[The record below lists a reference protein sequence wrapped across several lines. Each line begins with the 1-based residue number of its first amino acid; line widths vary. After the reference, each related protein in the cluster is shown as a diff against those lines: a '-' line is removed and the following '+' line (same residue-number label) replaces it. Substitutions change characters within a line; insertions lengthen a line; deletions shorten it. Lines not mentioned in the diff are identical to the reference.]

1 MEEENKYYTI
11 ILRHDTSTQWTIN
24 DPILALGEYGVEDD
38 THRIKRG
45 DGVTPWSELLYETMG
60 LDYLVTFTN
69 LKGSVDDNEDLKT
82 ALQGK
87 VAISIFDDMNAKTVT
102 ALNITNENTNQIM
115 TVSKT
120 LKDVRTGGNTLQKTI
135 FKSDDSSVQSFW
147 SVDELGN
154 TVVNLKATGS
164 IGNFTPYFRYGLN
177 QMCLYDNKLYKANKE
192 LVSEETFNADN
203 WDLLFSRKAS
213 DITFDPSRTSLA
225 STDVQ
230 SALVELTQFSQD
242 KVTLSKEINKIYGTD
257 NLGLTK
263 MYDLTDLSSVSTVN
277 NVSPD
282 RNKNITLTGEDINI
296 NAGSNTTI
304 KSELDTLN
312 NNKLNIKQD
321 TSDAGKYLYINSQG
335 NIQASNKNIVNT
347 VTSDYNLVD
356 NTDETNPKVL
366 RDNTKL
372 DSNIAQT
379 LLTDFNIANTE
390 EDITMQFNKVT
401 IENKSKS
408 NSFVHILKEGNINI
422 NLVDDKLTISSKV
435 IDNNITQISNNK
447 LDKTFLGEGNK
458 LVESILIDNSETGNG
473 FKITQTSVSPA
484 DNSQAIQILNI
495 TSNDNS
501 LDINFESDDSID
513 IDISA
518 NANNIK
524 YDNTTSQLEATNIKA
539 AIDELKSII
548 ELQKIIPFAKN
559 TDYKQNQLVFVINEN
574 NITLLARVL
583 NDYTSDNTGSTLL
596 EAFENDV
603 TNNKLSRIG
612 IPNEVA

>member
-11 ILRHDTSTQWTIN
+11 ILKHDTSTQWTIN

-60 LDYLVTFTN
+60 LDYLVTFAN
-69 LKGSVDDNEDLKT
+69 LKGSVDDNQDLKT

-87 VAISIFDDMNAKTVT
+87 VAISTFDDMNAKTVT

-147 SVDELGN
+147 GVDELGN

-213 DITFDPSRTSLA
+213 DITFDPSQTSLA

-230 SALVELTQFSQD
+230 SALVELTKFSQD
-242 KVTLSKEINKIYGTD
+242 KVTLSKETNKIYGTD

-321 TSDAGKYLYINSQG
+321 ASDAGKYLYINNQG

-356 NTDETNPKVL
+356 NTDETNPKIL

-447 LDKTFLGEGNK
+447 LDKTFLGEDNK

-473 FKITQTSVSPA
+473 FKVTQTSVSPA

-583 NDYTSDNTGSTLL
+583 DDYTSDNTGSTLL

>member
-60 LDYLVTFTN
+60 LDYLVTFAN
-69 LKGSVDDNEDLKT
+69 LKGSVDDNQDLKT

-87 VAISIFDDMNAKTVT
+87 VAISTFDDMNAKTVT
-102 ALNITNENTNQIM
+102 ALNIINENTNQIM

-147 SVDELGN
+147 GVDELGN

-213 DITFDPSRTSLA
+213 DITFDPSQTSLA

-230 SALVELTQFSQD
+230 SALVELTKFSQD
-242 KVTLSKEINKIYGTD
+242 KVTLSKETNKIYGTD

-321 TSDAGKYLYINSQG
+321 ASDAGKYLYINNQG

-356 NTDETNPKVL
+356 NTHETNPKIL

-447 LDKTFLGEGNK
+447 LDKTFLGEDNK

-473 FKITQTSVSPA
+473 FKITQTSISPV

-501 LDINFESDDSID
+501 LDINFESDDSIN

-583 NDYTSDNTGSTLL
+583 DDYTSDNTGSTLL

>member
-60 LDYLVTFTN
+60 LDYLVTFAN
-69 LKGSVDDNEDLKT
+69 LKGSVDDNQDLKT

-87 VAISIFDDMNAKTVT
+87 VAISTFDDMNAKTVT

-147 SVDELGN
+147 GVDELGN

-213 DITFDPSRTSLA
+213 DITFDPSQTSLA

-230 SALVELTQFSQD
+230 SALVELTKFSQD
-242 KVTLSKEINKIYGTD
+242 KVTLSKETNKIYGTD

-263 MYDLTDLSSVSTVN
+263 MYDLADLSSVSTVN

-296 NAGSNTTI
+296 NAGSNITI

-321 TSDAGKYLYINSQG
+321 ASDAGKYLYINNQG

-356 NTDETNPKVL
+356 NTDETNPKIL

-447 LDKTFLGEGNK
+447 LDKTFLGEDNK

>member
-60 LDYLVTFTN
+60 LDYLVTFAN

-102 ALNITNENTNQIM
+102 ALNIINENTNQIM

-147 SVDELGN
+147 GVDELGN

-213 DITFDPSRTSLA
+213 DITFDPSQTSLA

-230 SALVELTQFSQD
+230 SALVELTKFSQD
-242 KVTLSKEINKIYGTD
+242 KVTLSKETNKIYGTD

-321 TSDAGKYLYINSQG
+321 ASDAGKYLYINNQG

-356 NTDETNPKVL
+356 NTHETNPKIL

-447 LDKTFLGEGNK
+447 LDKTFLGEDNK

-473 FKITQTSVSPA
+473 FKITQTSISPV

-501 LDINFESDDSID
+501 LDINFESDDSIN

-583 NDYTSDNTGSTLL
+583 DDYTSDNTGSTLL

>member
-60 LDYLVTFTN
+60 LDYLVTFAN
-69 LKGSVDDNEDLKT
+69 LKGSVDDNQDLKT

-87 VAISIFDDMNAKTVT
+87 VAISTFDDMNAKTVT

-147 SVDELGN
+147 GVDELGN

-213 DITFDPSRTSLA
+213 DITFDPSQTSLA

-230 SALVELTQFSQD
+230 SALVELTKFSQD
-242 KVTLSKEINKIYGTD
+242 KVTLSKETNKIYGTD

-296 NAGSNTTI
+296 NAGSNITI

-321 TSDAGKYLYINSQG
+321 ASDAGKYLYINNQG

-356 NTDETNPKVL
+356 NTDETNPKIL

-447 LDKTFLGEGNK
+447 LDKTFLGEDNK

-473 FKITQTSVSPA
+473 FKITQTSISPA

-501 LDINFESDDSID
+501 LDINFESDDSIN

-583 NDYTSDNTGSTLL
+583 DDYTSDNTGSTLL

>member
-60 LDYLVTFTN
+60 LDYLVTFAN
-69 LKGSVDDNEDLKT
+69 LKGSVDDNQDLKT

-87 VAISIFDDMNAKTVT
+87 VAISTFDDMNAKTVT
-102 ALNITNENTNQIM
+102 ALNITNENINQIM

-147 SVDELGN
+147 GVDELGN

-213 DITFDPSRTSLA
+213 DITFDPSQTSLA

-230 SALVELTQFSQD
+230 SALVELTKFSQD
-242 KVTLSKEINKIYGTD
+242 KVTLSKETNKIYGTD

-321 TSDAGKYLYINSQG
+321 ASDAGKYLYINNQG

-356 NTDETNPKVL
+356 NTDETNPKIL

-473 FKITQTSVSPA
+473 FKITQTSISPA

-501 LDINFESDDSID
+501 LDINFESDDSIN

-583 NDYTSDNTGSTLL
+583 DDYTSDNTGSTLL

>member
-60 LDYLVTFTN
+60 LDYLVTFAN
-69 LKGSVDDNEDLKT
+69 LKGSVDDNQDLKT

-87 VAISIFDDMNAKTVT
+87 VAISTFDDMNAKTVT

-147 SVDELGN
+147 GVDELGN

-213 DITFDPSRTSLA
+213 DITFDPSQTSLA

-230 SALVELTQFSQD
+230 SALVELTKFSQD
-242 KVTLSKEINKIYGTD
+242 KVTLSKETNKIYGTD

-321 TSDAGKYLYINSQG
+321 ASDAGKYLYINNQG

-356 NTDETNPKVL
+356 NTDETNPKIL

-447 LDKTFLGEGNK
+447 LDKTFLGEDNK

-473 FKITQTSVSPA
+473 FKITQTSISPA

-495 TSNDNS
+495 TSM
-501 LDINFESDDSID
+501 
-513 IDISA
+513 
-518 NANNIK
+518 
-524 YDNTTSQLEATNIKA
+524 
-539 AIDELKSII
+539 II
-548 ELQKIIPFAKN
+548 L
-559 TDYKQNQLVFVINEN
+559 
-574 NITLLARVL
+574 
-583 NDYTSDNTGSTLL
+583 
-596 EAFENDV
+596 
-603 TNNKLSRIG
+603 
-612 IPNEVA
+612 

>member
-60 LDYLVTFTN
+60 LDYLVTFAN
-69 LKGSVDDNEDLKT
+69 LKGSVDDNQDLKT

-87 VAISIFDDMNAKTVT
+87 VAISTFDDMNAKTVA

-120 LKDVRTGGNTLQKTI
+120 LKDVRSGGNTLQKTI
-135 FKSDDSSVQSFW
+135 FKSDDSSIQSFW
-147 SVDELGN
+147 GVDELGN

-213 DITFDPSRTSLA
+213 DIIFDPSQTSLA

-230 SALVELTQFSQD
+230 SALVELTKFSQD
-242 KVTLSKEINKIYGTD
+242 KVTLSKETNKIYGTD

-356 NTDETNPKVL
+356 NTDETNPKIL

-473 FKITQTSVSPA
+473 FKITQTSISPA

-501 LDINFESDDSID
+501 LDINFESDDSIN

-583 NDYTSDNTGSTLL
+583 DDYTSDNTGSTLL

>member
-60 LDYLVTFTN
+60 LDYLVTFAN
-69 LKGSVDDNEDLKT
+69 LKGSVDDNQDLKT

-87 VAISIFDDMNAKTVT
+87 VAISTFDDMNAKTVT

-147 SVDELGN
+147 GVDELGN

-213 DITFDPSRTSLA
+213 DITFDPSQTSLA

-230 SALVELTQFSQD
+230 SALVELTKFSQD
-242 KVTLSKEINKIYGTD
+242 KVTLSKETNKIYGTD

-263 MYDLTDLSSVSTVN
+263 MYDLIDLSSVSTVN

-321 TSDAGKYLYINSQG
+321 ASDAGKYLYINNQG

-356 NTDETNPKVL
+356 NTDETNPKIL

-435 IDNNITQISNNK
+435 IDNNITQISNDK
-447 LDKTFLGEGNK
+447 LDKTFLGEDNK

>member
-60 LDYLVTFTN
+60 LDYLVTFAN

-147 SVDELGN
+147 GVDELGN

-177 QMCLYDNKLYKANKE
+177 QMCLYDNKLYKANKG

-213 DITFDPSRTSLA
+213 DIIFDPSQTSLA

-230 SALVELTQFSQD
+230 SALVELTKFSQD
-242 KVTLSKEINKIYGTD
+242 KVTLSKETNKIYGTD

-263 MYDLTDLSSVSTVN
+263 MYDLTDLSSVNTVN

-447 LDKTFLGEGNK
+447 LDKTFLGEDNK

>member
-60 LDYLVTFTN
+60 LDYLVTFAN
-69 LKGSVDDNEDLKT
+69 LKGSVDDNQDLKT

-87 VAISIFDDMNAKTVT
+87 VAISTFDDMNAKTVT

-147 SVDELGN
+147 GVDELGN

-213 DITFDPSRTSLA
+213 DITFDPSQTSLA

-230 SALVELTQFSQD
+230 SALVELTKFSQD
-242 KVTLSKEINKIYGTD
+242 KVTLSKETNKIYGTD

-321 TSDAGKYLYINSQG
+321 ASDAGKYLYINSQG

-583 NDYTSDNTGSTLL
+583 DDYTSDNTGSTLL

>member
-60 LDYLVTFTN
+60 LDYLVTFAN
-69 LKGSVDDNEDLKT
+69 LKGSVDDNQDLKT

-87 VAISIFDDMNAKTVT
+87 VAISTFDDMNAKTVT

-120 LKDVRTGGNTLQKTI
+120 LKDVRTGGNILQKTI

-147 SVDELGN
+147 GVDELGN

-213 DITFDPSRTSLA
+213 DIIFDPSQTSLA
-225 STDVQ
+225 SADVQ
-230 SALVELTQFSQD
+230 SALVELTKFSQD
-242 KVTLSKEINKIYGTD
+242 KVTLSKETNKIYGTD

-321 TSDAGKYLYINSQG
+321 ASDAGKYLYINNQG

-356 NTDETNPKVL
+356 NTDETNPKIL

-408 NSFVHILKEGNINI
+408 NSFVHILEEGNINI

-447 LDKTFLGEGNK
+447 LDKTFLGEDNK

-473 FKITQTSVSPA
+473 FKITQTSISPA

-583 NDYTSDNTGSTLL
+583 DDYTSDNTGSTLL

>member
-60 LDYLVTFTN
+60 LDYLVTFAN
-69 LKGSVDDNEDLKT
+69 LKGSVDDNQDLKT

-87 VAISIFDDMNAKTVT
+87 VAISTFDDMNAKTVT

-147 SVDELGN
+147 GVDELGN

-177 QMCLYDNKLYKANKE
+177 QMCLYDNKLYKANKG

-213 DITFDPSRTSLA
+213 DIIFDPSQTSLA

-230 SALVELTQFSQD
+230 SALVELTKFSQD
-242 KVTLSKEINKIYGTD
+242 KVTLSKETNKIYGTD

-263 MYDLTDLSSVSTVN
+263 MYDLTDLSSVNTVN

-447 LDKTFLGEGNK
+447 LDKTFLGEDNK

-583 NDYTSDNTGSTLL
+583 NDYTSDNTGSTSL

>member
-60 LDYLVTFTN
+60 LDYLVTFAN
-69 LKGSVDDNEDLKT
+69 LKGSVDDNQDLKT

-87 VAISIFDDMNAKTVT
+87 VAISTFDDMNAKTVT

-120 LKDVRTGGNTLQKTI
+120 LKDVRTGGNILQKTI

-147 SVDELGN
+147 GVDELGN

-213 DITFDPSRTSLA
+213 DIIFDPSQTSLA
-225 STDVQ
+225 SADVQ
-230 SALVELTQFSQD
+230 SALVELTKFSQD
-242 KVTLSKEINKIYGTD
+242 KVTLSKETNKIYGTD

-321 TSDAGKYLYINSQG
+321 TSDAGKYLYINNQG

-356 NTDETNPKVL
+356 NTDETNPKIL

-408 NSFVHILKEGNINI
+408 NSFVHILEEGNINI

-447 LDKTFLGEGNK
+447 LDKTFLGEDNK

-473 FKITQTSVSPA
+473 FKITQTSISPA

-583 NDYTSDNTGSTLL
+583 DDYTSDNTGSTLL

>member
-60 LDYLVTFTN
+60 LDYLVTFAN
-69 LKGSVDDNEDLKT
+69 LKGSVDDNQDLKT

-87 VAISIFDDMNAKTVT
+87 VAISTFDDMNAKTVT

-147 SVDELGN
+147 GVDELGN

-213 DITFDPSRTSLA
+213 DIIFDPSQTSLA

-230 SALVELTQFSQD
+230 SALVELTKFSQD
-242 KVTLSKEINKIYGTD
+242 KVTLSKETNKIYGTD

-304 KSELDTLN
+304 KSELNTLN

-321 TSDAGKYLYINSQG
+321 ASDAGKYLYINNQG

-356 NTDETNPKVL
+356 NTDETNPKIL

-447 LDKTFLGEGNK
+447 LDKTFLGEDNK

-473 FKITQTSVSPA
+473 FKITQTSISPA

-501 LDINFESDDSID
+501 LDINFESDDSIN

-548 ELQKIIPFAKN
+548 ELQKIILFAKN

-583 NDYTSDNTGSTLL
+583 DDYTSDNTGSTLL

>member
-60 LDYLVTFTN
+60 LDYLVTFAN
-69 LKGSVDDNEDLKT
+69 LKGSVDDNQDLKT
-82 ALQGK
+82 ALQSK

-147 SVDELGN
+147 GVDELGN

-203 WDLLFSRKAS
+203 WDLLFSRKAL
-213 DITFDPSRTSLA
+213 DITFDPSQTSLA

-230 SALVELTQFSQD
+230 SALVELTKFSQD
-242 KVTLSKEINKIYGTD
+242 KVTLSKETNKIYGTD

-321 TSDAGKYLYINSQG
+321 ASDAGKYLYINNQG

-356 NTDETNPKVL
+356 NTDETNPKIL

-473 FKITQTSVSPA
+473 FKITQTSISPA

>member
-60 LDYLVTFTN
+60 LDYLVTFAN
-69 LKGSVDDNEDLKT
+69 LKGSVDDNQDLKT

-87 VAISIFDDMNAKTVT
+87 VAISTFDDMNAKTVT

-147 SVDELGN
+147 GVDELGN

-213 DITFDPSRTSLA
+213 DITFDPSQTSLA

-447 LDKTFLGEGNK
+447 LDKTFLGEDNK
-458 LVESILIDNSETGNG
+458 LVESILIDDSETGNG
-473 FKITQTSVSPA
+473 FKITQTSISPA

-501 LDINFESDDSID
+501 LDINFESDDSIN

>member
-60 LDYLVTFTN
+60 LDYLVTFAN
-69 LKGSVDDNEDLKT
+69 LKGSVDDNQDLKT

-87 VAISIFDDMNAKTVT
+87 VAISTFDDMNAKTVT

-147 SVDELGN
+147 GVDELGN

-213 DITFDPSRTSLA
+213 DITFDPSQTSLA

-230 SALVELTQFSQD
+230 SALVELTKFSQD
-242 KVTLSKEINKIYGTD
+242 KVTLSKETNKIYGTD

-356 NTDETNPKVL
+356 NTDETNPKIL

-447 LDKTFLGEGNK
+447 LDKTFLGEDNK

-473 FKITQTSVSPA
+473 FKVTQTSVSPA

-524 YDNTTSQLEATNIKA
+524 YDNTTSQLEATNIKD

>member
-60 LDYLVTFTN
+60 LDYLVTFAN
-69 LKGSVDDNEDLKT
+69 LKGSVDDNQDLKT

-87 VAISIFDDMNAKTVT
+87 VAISTFDDMNAKTVT

-120 LKDVRTGGNTLQKTI
+120 LKDVRTGGNILQKTI

-147 SVDELGN
+147 GVDELGN

-213 DITFDPSRTSLA
+213 DIIFDPSQTSLA

-230 SALVELTQFSQD
+230 SALVELTKFSQD
-242 KVTLSKEINKIYGTD
+242 KVTLSKETNKIYGTD

-321 TSDAGKYLYINSQG
+321 ASDAGKYLYINNQG

-356 NTDETNPKVL
+356 NTDETNPKIL

-435 IDNNITQISNNK
+435 IDSNITQISNNK
-447 LDKTFLGEGNK
+447 LDKTFLGEDNK

-473 FKITQTSVSPA
+473 FKITQTSISPA

-501 LDINFESDDSID
+501 LDINFESDDSIN

-583 NDYTSDNTGSTLL
+583 DDYTSDNTGSTLL

>member
-60 LDYLVTFTN
+60 LDYLVTFAN

-147 SVDELGN
+147 GVDELGN

-213 DITFDPSRTSLA
+213 DITFDPSQTSLA

-230 SALVELTQFSQD
+230 RALVELTKFSQD
-242 KVTLSKEINKIYGTD
+242 KVTLSKETNKIYGTD

-321 TSDAGKYLYINSQG
+321 ASDAGKYLYINSQG

>member
-60 LDYLVTFTN
+60 LDYLVTFAN
-69 LKGSVDDNEDLKT
+69 LKGSIDDNQDLKT

-87 VAISIFDDMNAKTVT
+87 VAISTFDDMNAKTVT

-147 SVDELGN
+147 GVDELGN

-213 DITFDPSRTSLA
+213 DITFDPSQTSLA

-230 SALVELTQFSQD
+230 SALVELTKFSQD
-242 KVTLSKEINKIYGTD
+242 KVTLSKETNKIYGTD

-321 TSDAGKYLYINSQG
+321 ASDAGKYLYINNQG

-356 NTDETNPKVL
+356 NTDETNPKIL

-422 NLVDDKLTISSKV
+422 NLVDDKLTISSKA

-458 LVESILIDNSETGNG
+458 LVESILIDNSETDNG
-473 FKITQTSVSPA
+473 FKITQTSISPA

>member
-1 MEEENKYYTI
+1 VEEENKYYTI

-60 LDYLVTFTN
+60 LDYLVTFAN
-69 LKGSVDDNEDLKT
+69 LKGSVDDNQDLKT

-87 VAISIFDDMNAKTVT
+87 VAISTFDDMNAKTVT

-147 SVDELGN
+147 GVDELGN

-213 DITFDPSRTSLA
+213 DIIFDPSQTSLA

-230 SALVELTQFSQD
+230 SALVELTKFSQD
-242 KVTLSKEINKIYGTD
+242 KVTLSKETNKIYGTD

-321 TSDAGKYLYINSQG
+321 ASDAGKYLYINSQG

-447 LDKTFLGEGNK
+447 LDKTFLGEDNK

-473 FKITQTSVSPA
+473 FKITQTSISPA

-501 LDINFESDDSID
+501 LDINFESDDSIN
-513 IDISA
+513 IDISV

-583 NDYTSDNTGSTLL
+583 DDYTSDNTGSTLL

>member
-60 LDYLVTFTN
+60 LDYLVTFAN

-147 SVDELGN
+147 GVDELGN

-213 DITFDPSRTSLA
+213 DITFDPSQTSFA

-230 SALVELTQFSQD
+230 STLVELTKFSQD
-242 KVTLSKEINKIYGTD
+242 KVTLSKETNKIYGTD

-321 TSDAGKYLYINSQG
+321 ASDAGKYLYINNQG

-356 NTDETNPKVL
+356 NTDETNPKIL

-447 LDKTFLGEGNK
+447 LDKTFLGEDNK

-473 FKITQTSVSPA
+473 FKITQTSISPA

-501 LDINFESDDSID
+501 LDINFESDDSIN

-583 NDYTSDNTGSTLL
+583 DDYTSDNTGSTLL

>member
-60 LDYLVTFTN
+60 LDYLVTFAN
-69 LKGSVDDNEDLKT
+69 LKGSVDDNQDLKT

-87 VAISIFDDMNAKTVT
+87 VAISTFDDMNAKTVT

-147 SVDELGN
+147 GVDELGN

-213 DITFDPSRTSLA
+213 DITFDPSQTSLA

-230 SALVELTQFSQD
+230 SALVELTKFSQD
-242 KVTLSKEINKIYGTD
+242 KVTLSKETNKIYGTD

-277 NVSPD
+277 NISPD

-321 TSDAGKYLYINSQG
+321 ASDAGKYLYINNQG

-356 NTDETNPKVL
+356 STDETNPKIL
-366 RDNTKL
+366 RDDTKL

-447 LDKTFLGEGNK
+447 LDKTFLGEDNK

-473 FKITQTSVSPA
+473 FKITQTSISPA

-501 LDINFESDDSID
+501 LDINFESDDSIN

>member
-60 LDYLVTFTN
+60 LDYLVTFAN
-69 LKGSVDDNEDLKT
+69 LKGSVDDNQDLKT

-87 VAISIFDDMNAKTVT
+87 VAISTFDDMNAKTVT

-147 SVDELGN
+147 GVDELGN

-213 DITFDPSRTSLA
+213 DITFDPSQTSLA

-230 SALVELTQFSQD
+230 SALVELTKFSQD
-242 KVTLSKEINKIYGTD
+242 KVTLSKETNKIYGTD

-263 MYDLTDLSSVSTVN
+263 MYDLTDLSSVSTIN

-321 TSDAGKYLYINSQG
+321 ASDAGKYLYINNQG

-356 NTDETNPKVL
+356 NTDETNPKIL

-422 NLVDDKLTISSKV
+422 NLVDDKLTISSKA

>member
-60 LDYLVTFTN
+60 LDYLVTFAN
-69 LKGSVDDNEDLKT
+69 LKGSVDDNQDLKT
-82 ALQGK
+82 ALQSK

-147 SVDELGN
+147 GVDELGN

-203 WDLLFSRKAS
+203 WDLLFSRKAL
-213 DITFDPSRTSLA
+213 DITFDPSQTSLA

-230 SALVELTQFSQD
+230 SALVELTKFSQD
-242 KVTLSKEINKIYGTD
+242 KVTLSKETNKIYGTD

-321 TSDAGKYLYINSQG
+321 ASDAGKYLYINNQG

-356 NTDETNPKVL
+356 NTDETNPKIL

>member
-60 LDYLVTFTN
+60 LDYLVTFAN
-69 LKGSVDDNEDLKT
+69 LKGSIDDNQDLKT

-87 VAISIFDDMNAKTVT
+87 VAISTFDDMNAKTVT

-147 SVDELGN
+147 GVDELGN

-213 DITFDPSRTSLA
+213 DITFDPSQTSLA

-230 SALVELTQFSQD
+230 SALVELTKFSQD
-242 KVTLSKEINKIYGTD
+242 KVTLSKETNKIYGTD

-321 TSDAGKYLYINSQG
+321 ASDAGKYLYINNQG

-356 NTDETNPKVL
+356 NTDETNPKIL

-422 NLVDDKLTISSKV
+422 NLVDDKLTISSKA

-501 LDINFESDDSID
+501 LDINFESDNSID

-559 TDYKQNQLVFVINEN
+559 TNYKQNQLVFVINEN

>member
-60 LDYLVTFTN
+60 LDYLVTFAN
-69 LKGSVDDNEDLKT
+69 LKGSVDDNQDLKT

-87 VAISIFDDMNAKTVT
+87 VAISTFDDMNAKTVT

-147 SVDELGN
+147 GVDELGN

-213 DITFDPSRTSLA
+213 DIIFDPSQTSLA

-230 SALVELTQFSQD
+230 SALVELTKFSQD
-242 KVTLSKEINKIYGTD
+242 KVTLSKETNKIYGTD

-263 MYDLTDLSSVSTVN
+263 MYDLTDLSSVGTVN

-356 NTDETNPKVL
+356 NTDETNPKIL